1 MSTEHTHTDE
11 APTAAELLAIN
22 GLTPNLYAQAMQA
35 TYADGLAELL
45 QVEQPLE
52 QTLADAETLARGL
65 VYPVKLPDGT
75 EYGLVPPDSLVEKLI
90 AQARAF
96 ITGGAGG

>member
-1 MSTEHTHTDE
+1 MNTEHHADE
-11 APTAAELLAIN
+11 TPTAAELLAIS
-22 GLTPNLYAQAMQA
+22 GLTPNLYAKAMQE

-52 QTLADAETLARGL
+52 QTLEDAETLARNL

-75 EYGLVPPDSLVEKLI
+75 EYGLTPPDSLVETLI

-96 ITGGAGG
+96 ITGGAAG